1 MYEKTWSLRRWWRLD
16 VATPVRDRFW
26 GDCRKREVK
35 QKWYA
40 VMRGLVMEVAV
51 LTSYFAVVTCHTGL
65 CSIYTCP
72 GWQRITARTTN
83 LRDMRRPINRISC
96 SHVCVEYW
104 VYGIASHCRFAV
116 LIRTAELWPQIAQFT
131 SQNSADMTKS
141 FYKLFDKI
149 HMQRVLCSWTLRI
162 LLVNTLNIGLYP
174 WITGYGRRVKLGYG
188 LSCSLGDECLTTW
201 VYNCPLKLPCAVLSQ
216 DG

>member
-65 CSIYTCP
+65 CSVYTCP

-83 LRDMRRPINRISC
+83 LCDMRRPINRISC

-104 VYGIASHCRFAV
+104 VYGIAV
-116 LIRTAELWPQIAQFT
+116 LLSLFGLPNSGLRLHSSRHKTPPTWRKAFTNFLTKYTCNVFSVAGRCASYLWIR
-131 SQNSADMTKS
+131 
-141 FYKLFDKI
+141 
-149 HMQRVLCSWTLRI
+149 
-162 LLVNTLNIGLYP
+162 
-174 WITGYGRRVKLGYG
+174 WI
-188 LSCSLGDECLTTW
+188 
-201 VYNCPLKLPCAVLSQ
+201 
-216 DG
+216 